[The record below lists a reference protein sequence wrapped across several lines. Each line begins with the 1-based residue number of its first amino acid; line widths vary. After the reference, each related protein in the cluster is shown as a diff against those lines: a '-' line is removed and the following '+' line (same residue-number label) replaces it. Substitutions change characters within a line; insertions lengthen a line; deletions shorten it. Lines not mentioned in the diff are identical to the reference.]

1 MLSNKEGLQVLTLER
16 ISPECPGTNLS
27 PHLQDFLGHFLHS
40 TPSRWQPLTL
50 WHQGRHRNQNRQ
62 AKLIT
67 VISPPTLQTP
77 AREDA
82 NEFKEHLWLISR
94 AFTLLKAADCKEPH
108 LSSVPGPLT
117 SPILYSDE
125 DLTERDNGMF
135 NLRNSISIE
144 LDWVSELWR
153 GLNKLDLVNGWWS
166 MGNSFLLLIV
176 FTPHHCSLY

>member
-1 MLSNKEGLQVLTLER
+1 MPRYKPKPSSARLPWSLPSLNPRAAGSHLPCDTKD
-16 ISPECPGTNLS
+16 GT
-27 PHLQDFLGHFLHS
+27 
-40 TPSRWQPLTL
+40 
-50 WHQGRHRNQNRQ
+50 RNQNRQ

-67 VISPPTLQTP
+67 AISPHPTLQTP
-77 AREDA
+77 ACKDA

-94 AFTLLKAADCKEPH
+94 AFTLLKAADCEEPR

-135 NLRNSISIE
+135 NLWNSISIE

-166 MGNSFLLLIV
+166 MGNSFLRLIV